1 LGLLELAEN
10 RARAFR
16 RHWHD
21 GRPTNRE
28 D

>member
-1 LGLLELAEN
+1 LLELAKN

>member
-1 LGLLELAEN
+1 LLELAKN

-28 D
+28 G